1 MGQKNNKTLSFSE
14 SVNFMVDRALTVLDI
29 DPGIAKAIKVCN
41 STIKVS
47 FPVEINGKVEV
58 FTGWRSVHSDHR
70 LPSKGGIRFA
80 PIVNEDEVEALAALT
95 TYTLEAI
102 NSLM

>member
-1 MGQKNNKTLSFSE
+1 MEKNNKSLSFSE
-14 SVNFMVDRALTVLDI
+14 SVNYMVDRALSVLNV
-29 DPGIAKAIKVCN
+29 DPGTSNSIKTCN

-47 FPVEINGKVEV
+47 FPVEINGKIEV

-80 PIVNEDEVEALAALT
+80 PIVNEDEVEARTAVAF
-95 TYTLEAI
+95 YTWWCTCW
-102 NSLM
+102 NSA